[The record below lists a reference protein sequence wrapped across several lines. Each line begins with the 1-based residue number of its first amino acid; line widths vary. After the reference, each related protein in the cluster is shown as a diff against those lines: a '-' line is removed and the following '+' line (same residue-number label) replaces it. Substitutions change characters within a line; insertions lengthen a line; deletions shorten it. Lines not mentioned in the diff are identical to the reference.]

1 METEYDVY
9 HDTTAE
15 EYGKMS
21 GITASAIKAGRT
33 SMAHMH
39 HEMQRARGEAGSA
52 AMRLGTLAHMA
63 VLEPAK
69 WADVMVYDG
78 TRRGKHWDAFEAS
91 HSGREILTA
100 TEHATVT
107 AMRRAFLADRT
118 ASALLDACGN
128 RETVIRWDGGDG
140 IGPCKARIDA
150 HGPHCLLD
158 YKTTR
163 KIGQDGQAFMRAA
176 EGLGYLHQ
184 MAWYWRGTG
193 KQLGVY
199 VIAQENVAPF
209 CVGVYEIPQPMLEA
223 VLVECED
230 IARQYR
236 IAERTGIYRGPLSDI
251 RQWERPAWA
260 VGEVDISN
268 GTMEGSEL

>member
-1 METEYDVY
+1 METEY
-9 HDTTAE
+9 E
-15 EYGKMS
+15 KME

-39 HEMQRARGEAGSA
+39 HEMQRARGDAGSP

-63 VLEPAK
+63 VLEPSK
-69 WADVMVYDG
+69 WADVVTYHG
-78 TRRGKHWDAFEAS
+78 TRRGKEWDAFATRNADS
-91 HSGREILTA
+91 EIVTSN
-100 TEHATVT
+100 EHATVT
-107 AMRRAFLADRT
+107 AMRAALMADCTPNYLLATCR
-118 ASALLDACGN
+118 N

-150 HGPHCLLD
+150 HGGQCLLD

-176 EGLGYLHQ
+176 ESLGYLHQ
-184 MAWYWRGTG
+184 LAWYWRGTG
-193 KQLGVY
+193 KQLGVF
-199 VIAQENVAPF
+199 VVAQENVAPY

-223 VLVECED
+223 VLVECET

-236 IAERTGIYRGPLSDI
+236 IAEQTGIYRGPLADI

>member
-1 METEYDVY
+1 MTEYDVL
-9 HDTTAE
+9 HDVSAE
-15 EYGKMS
+15 EYGQMA

-63 VLEPAK
+63 VLEPTR
-69 WADVMVYDG
+69 WADVVTYDG
-78 TRRGKHWDAFEAS
+78 TRRGKHWDAFAAS
-91 HSGREILTA
+91 HSGREIVTA
-100 TEHATVT
+100 TEHATVS
-107 AMRRAFLADRT
+107 AMLRALQADRT
-118 ASALLDACGN
+118 ASALLTACIY
-128 RETVIRWDGGDG
+128 RERSLRWDGGDG
-140 IGPCKARIDA
+140 IGNCKARIDA
-150 HGPHCLLD
+150 YGTYCLLD

-163 KIGQDGQAFMRAA
+163 LLGKDGQAFMRAA

-184 MAWYWRGTG
+184 MAWYWRALG
-193 KQLGVY
+193 KGSSVF
-199 VIAQENVAPF
+199 VVAQENVAPY
-209 CVGVYEIPQPMLEA
+209 CAGVYEIPQQMLEA
-223 VLVECED
+223 VLVECES

-236 IAERTGIYRGPLSDI
+236 IAERTGIYRGPLELI

-260 VGEVDISN
+260 VGEVDMSN

>member
-1 METEYDVY
+1 METEY
-9 HDTTAE
+9 E
-15 EYGKMS
+15 KME

-39 HEMQRARGEAGSA
+39 HEMQRARGEAGSPA
-52 AMRLGTLAHMA
+52 LRLGTLAHMA

-69 WADVMVYDG
+69 WADVVTYDG
-78 TRRGKHWDAFEAS
+78 TRRGKDWEAFKAIHADS
-91 HSGREILTA
+91 EIVTA

-107 AMRRAFLADRT
+107 AMREALRADRST
-118 ASALLDACGN
+118 RDLLDACWI
-128 RETVIRWDGGDG
+128 REKAIRWDGGDG
-140 IGPCKARIDA
+140 IGACKARIDA
-150 HGPHCLLD
+150 HGHWALLD

-176 EGLGYLHQ
+176 ESLGYLHQ

-193 KQLGVY
+193 KQFAVY
-199 VIAQENVAPF
+199 VIAQENVAPY

-230 IARQYR
+230 IARKYR
-236 IAERTGIYRGPLSDI
+236 IAERTGIYRGPLADI

-260 VGEVDISN
+260 VGEVDMSN